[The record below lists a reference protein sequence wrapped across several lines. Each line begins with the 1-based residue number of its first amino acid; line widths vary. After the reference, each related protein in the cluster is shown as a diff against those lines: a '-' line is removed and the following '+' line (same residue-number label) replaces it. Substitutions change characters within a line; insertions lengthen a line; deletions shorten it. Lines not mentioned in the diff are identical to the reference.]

1 MILKI
6 RSDNMIKNRYKAY
19 GKNINEEI
27 FNGTCIA
34 ESIIGAI
41 NLFNDNYLSVEKIE
55 KVQQTLNTF
64 FLFPQSLTT
73 LQEP

>member
-1 MILKI
+1 MT
-6 RSDNMIKNRYKAY
+6 KNRYKAY

-34 ESIIGAI
+34 GSILNAI

-55 KVQQTLNTF
+55 KVQKQYNINYIIINF
-64 FLFPQSLTT
+64 GNIYMA
-73 LQEP
+73 